1 MCSLK
6 NGLTTTEL
14 HISLAV
20 KGHLKNTL
28 SVSKMEAINYV
39 NSGRQ
44 RLKALIGSAVEF
56 REVKDGE
63 TFEAGGLCLQCFDI
77 ASTKE
82 KQFGFRTQL
91 PDGQSFVCLGDE
103 PYNVINRSYVEN
115 ADWLLC
121 EAFCLYEDRE
131 VFQPYKKHHS
141 TALDAGRLA
150 AELGVK
156 NLVLYHTEDRNLDTR
171 KQSYMREAAQAFSG
185 TVYVPDD
192 LERINI

>member
-1 MCSLK
+1 MLY
-6 NGLTTTEL
+6 
-14 HISLAV
+14 
-20 KGHLKNTL
+20 
-28 SVSKMEAINYV
+28 NYQK
-39 NSGRQ
+39 Q
-44 RLKALIGSAVEF
+44 RLRLRWFQGVKNPGNAASGAVCRPGKQRWICRKLLPAKIVALIGSAVEF

-131 VFQPYKKHHS
+131 VFQPYH
-141 TALDAGRLA
+141 
-150 AELGVK
+150 V
-156 NLVLYHTEDRNLDTR
+156 HTPGKCPYIVRT
-171 KQSYMREAAQAFSG
+171 AFSA
-185 TVYVPDD
+185 
-192 LERINI
+192 

>member
-1 MCSLK
+1 MFRYRI
-6 NGLTTTEL
+6 
-14 HISLAV
+14 H
-20 KGHLKNTL
+20 
-28 SVSKMEAINYV
+28 
-39 NSGRQ
+39 Q
-44 RLKALIGSAVEF
+44 R
-56 REVKDGE
+56 
-63 TFEAGGLCLQCFDI
+63 
-77 ASTKE
+77 

-156 NLVLYHTEDRNLDTR
+156 NLVLYHTEDRNLIPASNLICVKLHKHSPEPFMYRTIW
-171 KQSYMREAAQAFSG
+171 KGLTFE
-185 TVYVPDD
+185 
-192 LERINI
+192 

>member
-1 MCSLK
+1 M
-6 NGLTTTEL
+6 
-14 HISLAV
+14 
-20 KGHLKNTL
+20 
-28 SVSKMEAINYV
+28 AI
-39 NSGRQ
+39 RD
-44 RLKALIGSAVEF
+44 R
-56 REVKDGE
+56 
-63 TFEAGGLCLQCFDI
+63 
-77 ASTKE
+77 
-82 KQFGFRTQL
+82 
-91 PDGQSFVCLGDE
+91 SFVCLGDE